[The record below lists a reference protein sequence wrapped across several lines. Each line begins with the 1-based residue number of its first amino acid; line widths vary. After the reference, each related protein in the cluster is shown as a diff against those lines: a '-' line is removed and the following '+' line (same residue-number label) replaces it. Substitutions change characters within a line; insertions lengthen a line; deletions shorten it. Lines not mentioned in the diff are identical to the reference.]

1 MKLKTIFILIVV
13 LLITGCNQSKT
24 SEIIHTVSQSVEKE
38 LAITDNKQPI
48 DFEVL
53 VEEEPEIDEVVEQ
66 PSEEVP
72 EEPEEPVEVEKPV
85 EPKKTETPKEPE
97 ISDEVVA
104 ISEEEKTALN
114 ISSID
119 AETGLFVV
127 NNPDSNRVYVN
138 KNRRLPVGYTPSD
151 LVEPNVSHTKPEGDE
166 RRKLRAEAAEA
177 LEKLFSAAAE
187 DGLELAAISGYRS
200 NQLQATLYNN
210 SIARNGQAHADQFS
224 ARPGTSEHESGLAM
238 DISAAVVAFSL
249 EQVFENTD
257 EGRWL
262 SENSYHHGFIIRYPK
277 GKEEITGYAFEPW
290 HVRYVGNE
298 LAEHLYKNEL
308 TLEEYFGYH

>member
-1 MKLKTIFILIVV
+1 MKRKNLFV
-13 LLITGCNQSKT
+13 LLLPLIFVIACNQTNEKQS
-24 SEIIHTVSQSVEKE
+24 IQISQSFSEKE
-38 LAITDNKQPI
+38 LSILAAKK
-48 DFEVL
+48 
-53 VEEEPEIDEVVEQ
+53 EIVIKGG
-66 PSEEVP
+66 
-72 EEPEEPVEVEKPV
+72 EEPVP
-85 EPKKTETPKEPE
+85 EPE
-97 ISDEVVA
+97 PELDPEPDPDPDPKPDPKPNNNDEIE
-104 ISEEEKTALN
+104 ISEQEKSATN
-114 ISSID
+114 ISGIETESGLYIVSDPNSIH
-119 AETGLFVV
+119 
-127 NNPDSNRVYVN
+127 VYVN
-138 KNRRLPVGYTPSD
+138 KKRRLPAGYTPSD

-249 EQVFENTD
+249 EQVFESTD